1 MHRRLNGD
9 DVDLQSHR
17 QRQNRQNSSG
27 LAGKNYSIKFA
38 VVPIGYVVELV
49 SVVVVAVDGELDG
62 GASTKFRRCSR
73 VSEDRQRYCMIEAVA
88 IARGV
93 DGVVLFRPSL
103 LRQQFVGIVVN
114 SILPRVDDDITGKS
128 DRCVVMI
135 FSLVA
140 TAATASRP

>member
-27 LAGKNYSIKFA
+27 LAGTNDSIKLA
-38 VVPIGYVVELV
+38 VIPIRYVVELV
-49 SVVVVAVDGELDG
+49 SVVVVVVDDELDG
-62 GASTKFRRCSR
+62 GASTKFHRRSR

-103 LRQQFVGIVVN
+103 LCQQFFGIVID
-114 SILPRVDDDITGKS
+114 SILPRVDDGIH
-128 DRCVVMI
+128 
-135 FSLVA
+135 
-140 TAATASRP
+140 